1 MTYSNKQP
9 ILIEGDSSSQFL
21 WKAKQPKPE
30 MVWPLLFPL
39 MLIIY
44 LSRAIDSFIK
54 CTISGHLQQQ
64 ATNSNSYGRRCK
76 QQIFMEG
83 EATETRNGLGFCF
96 SSDAH
101 KSVFFAEKTCLLA
114 SDEWPNVGLEG

>member
-1 MTYSNKQP
+1 MENEATQARNGLASCF
-9 ILIEGDSSSQFL
+9 SSDAHNIS
-21 WKAKQPKPE
+21 
-30 MVWPLLFPL
+30 
-39 MLIIY
+39 Y
-44 LSRAIDSFIK
+44 SRAIDSFIK
-54 CTISGHLQQQ
+54 CTISGDLQQQ

-101 KSVFFAEKTCLLA
+101 KSVFFLQKKPAYSPPMNDLMLA
-114 SDEWPNVGLEG
+114 LKVKFLNITHNSRFTKVRI